1 MRRSTI
7 RTRQKLGKYRID
19 GKLGYGGFAVVYQAT
34 DTIEGSRVALKIPY
48 DHLITD
54 SVLEDFRREVRLA
67 AQLDHPNI
75 LPLKNA
81 DFIEGRFVI
90 TYPLGDRTLADR
102 LQSRLSLNL
111 ALDFAE
117 QMLAGAAYAHEQRI
131 IHCDIKPENMILFPD
146 NRLML
151 TDFGIA
157 KVALR
162 TIRASGSGTL
172 GYCAPEQAM
181 GQPSFRSDV
190 FALGLIQYR
199 MLTGHLPEWPFRWPP
214 PGYGRLKT
222 RVPADLVEL
231 LRRSIDVNPRQ
242 RFAEAGAMLAALRRI
257 RSRALQVRSADSS
270 SPARSNSTG
279 RDWRTLR
286 RRQFQR
292 QFGTVLETRCTC
304 ARCEGPVSE
313 TMTACPWCGAGRHR
327 HYGGTRFPQQCPRCW
342 RGMKLDWTYCPWCY
356 GGGFEVSDTREYPD
370 VRYVARCAGADCTRK
385 QLMPFM
391 RYCPWCKRKVRK
403 PWKIQVSADTCPS
416 CAWGVVNDYWNYCPW
431 CAAKLGEK

>member
-117 QMLAGAAYAHEQRI
+117 QMLAGAAYAHEHRI
-131 IHCDIKPENMILFPD
+131 IHCDIKPENMILFSD

-222 RVPADLVEL
+222 RVQADLVEL

-242 RFAEAGAMLAALRRI
+242 RFADAGAMLGALRRI
-257 RSRALQVRSADSS
+257 RSRALQDRSTGSS
-270 SPARSNSTG
+270 SPARNSTG
-279 RDWRTLR
+279 RDWRT
-286 RRQFQR
+286 
-292 QFGTVLETRCTC
+292 C
-304 ARCEGPVSE
+304 A
-313 TMTACPWCGAGRHR
+313 AGNSSDNS
-327 HYGGTRFPQQCPRCW
+327 GRCW
-342 RGMKLDWTYCPWCY
+342 KRVAPVHG
-356 GGGFEVSDTREYPD
+356 
-370 VRYVARCAGADCTRK
+370 VRA
-385 QLMPFM
+385 PS
-391 RYCPWCKRKVRK
+391 RK
-403 PWKIQVSADTCPS
+403 P
-416 CAWGVVNDYWNYCPW
+416 
-431 CAAKLGEK
+431 